1 MLLLLYTAL
10 LCHVNA
16 DSISFV
22 VPESVPIGHVIGYV
36 AGHPTLATHPKYFV
50 VFPDTF
56 SEQVIKIDDKSGEIV
71 LLAPFDYEKRHRFEI
86 LAVPIDGGDGIQV
99 TIDVEDINDH
109 TPTFPDDRIK
119 LEISEF
125 ARIGAVYPL
134 PRAEDTDG
142 ANYTVQKY
150 RIAQGN
156 VNNVFKISAR
166 PVNGELYADLV
177 VNGQLDREYRD
188 KYELIVEA
196 IDGGKPPK
204 IGRLL
209 VHIFILDANDNAPV
223 FVQPR
228 YSITVPA
235 NLTIGSQL
243 LTVKATDA
251 DVDNNGR
258 VGYRFQKTRFDTLSL
273 FSLSSNGV
281 LSTAGHLLPGVV
293 HDLVVVAY
301 DGGTPSLETTTIVT
315 VTVQGTSL
323 TAPAI
328 DIIWLTDSSM
338 AHILENITLGTIV
351 ARLSLNHEQKDSVVS
366 LSGCPSLCLRQSQS
380 PSVYLLLACG
390 LFDRETSPEYH
401 LKFSLRR
408 GSELVLDHPVLLTIG
423 DINDNSPSWS
433 QSHMHITVNRS
444 VSESDQT
451 TVLTATDPDQGVNGR
466 VRYSILDSDVMAIDP
481 DTGRLS
487 PLRELDCSL
496 GSEIRFKVRAT
507 DGGTPSLYSDLQVT
521 ADLVDGY
528 GRPPQF
534 EKSLYEVQIAEDSE
548 IGTCLLKVKATNSLC
563 GGSSRLRY
571 AAQDA
576 GEVAKI
582 FNVESMTG
590 TICLEKKLDYEKNVN
605 HQLTI
610 AAIDQNGSTGTCL
623 VSVRVL
629 DVNDNLPVFH
639 PTHYNVT
646 VREGFQSAAGN
657 PLLVVSATDDDDGIF
672 GEVHFFLKSGNPSVY
687 KVDETTGE
695 IFLKKP
701 LSQGQ
706 HEITVQAK
714 DGNGAES
721 EEPAHI
727 HIYVIASD
735 AMAPSFTQSS
745 YLIKTPEDILP
756 GISIGSV
763 LATGPG
769 IIRYSIYSGDLDHQ
783 FMIHPDTGRITVARY
798 LDADKIDRVVLNVKA
813 ELMGGSSNHTQ
824 VVILIEDHNDNPPKF
839 PMDMLE
845 ITVSENQKPHE
856 PFYIVYATDKD
867 KKKNGAVVYS
877 ILSSHPPCPVMVQ
890 PLTGQLQLT
899 EPLDFEK
906 IKDYRIRVK
915 AQDQGIPP
923 RSANMTLILHVSD
936 YNDNAP
942 VFENATYE
950 VQVPE
955 NSPLMTAVLKVKARD
970 ADSRENGNVLYRI
983 TNGSSAFGI
992 DGKSG
997 VIYTNE
1003 SIDREVQSVYTITVT
1018 AQDQG
1023 EPSLSTSTVVHIH
1036 IADVN
1041 DNAPSCTS
1049 VASMLVPFESPP
1061 LTTVGTVVISD
1072 PDNGSNGTVVYRSQ
1086 QSHPLFVVKSNGD
1099 VHLRRALTDSDPT
1112 DVRLS
1117 IIASDQGV
1125 PRKSTVCHVQIKI
1138 GRGTSTVKIV
1148 EPFERNIRVPD
1159 GCLTSGCTLRQ
1170 LNATGVVKWQIQ
1182 SNDVSNHFAITDGKL
1197 SMVSPP
1203 TQPPPWPL
1211 SLILS
1216 DKDGRQKHV
1225 SIRILESNAIAPADP
1240 IKLSPLLPI
1249 GSKIANL
1256 APKISSKSDR
1266 PYFYTLKNETDL
1278 LELDQSTGEIYLIR
1292 KIRDLAGQ
1300 QLSIY
1305 YNQIN
1310 RSTYESEE
1318 KLIEFEIGNG
1328 SVDAPYFEQEIV
1340 RVTVAEDAVIGTI
1353 VTTANATTSAQS
1365 ALPTYQLMEPSRQ
1378 FIIDQY
1384 SGEITVVDS
1393 LDWKEAPHHLIVV
1406 ATVGSQKTS
1415 QLIVVDVEDKNNNH
1429 PEIISPAE
1437 VMVFTEP
1444 ANRIIHHV
1452 VATDDDYGKNAAISY
1467 DVISDPTECFGID
1480 SKTGALTMHR
1490 RPQSSD
1496 STIIV
1501 RATDQGSPSLFAD
1514 QSITIRLTSGSRKW
1528 NYFDEDEVEV
1538 TISNTAPPG
1547 TTIAALSLDG
1557 KAAIRLFPST
1567 PTFEIDNSGKISLA
1581 NTINAGVHRLS
1592 VIAKSDHGEI
1602 DSLSIVV
1609 RVIEKD
1615 QTTLRISSASCGSIA
1630 VPENRPLKNFKQIVA
1645 LNASNST
1652 KFGIR
1657 GSNRFFRINPSTGK
1671 LSSPALDR
1679 EQHSE
1684 HLLVI
1689 VAQDG
1694 EINDSCTVRITVSD
1708 VNDNIPQFAASTSQV
1723 ISINDTVSSGDV
1735 VYKFTAFDHDVG
1747 ANGRVFFDLVEDLS
1761 TAFDLLPETGELIF
1775 VREPIGVGKDWM
1787 VRVRVQDKGVPS
1799 LGVDWLFRVQNS
1811 RSAHPPQPDAQP
1823 SFLRQKYVAS
1833 IDEGLTRGQLVSRV
1847 ATSSR
1852 DSRITYS
1859 IVEGNYDAAF
1869 EIDGDGTIRTAQ
1881 ELDFEIKEHY
1891 DLKIIATGSFA
1902 SQIETHLSVDVNNIN
1917 DNPPALPRQQ
1927 KKKVLETLPIGSYV
1941 TTVTSTDADN
1951 LAALEYSL
1959 DAKEER
1965 FVIDR
1970 FTGVVHLITSLD
1982 YETVN
1987 EINVDVKVTDGN
1999 YTATTSFL
2007 VAVMDVNDNAPEFQQ
2022 GIVDIKIPQS
2032 TKVDDVLAK
2041 LIAFD
2046 RDSGENGR
2054 VSYSLAE
2061 SYGVFQLD
2069 SNDGTLTLLQP
2080 LTKQAEFLL
2089 SITASDHGSPVL
2101 SSTIPVRI
2109 TVTKEEAQQRPQF
2122 PHSNYDFV
2130 VSESLPLHI
2139 TFGDVSVGQLPFFY
2153 RVMDAKTSDVFDI
2166 DQLGRLSL
2174 KAPLDRETKDLYT
2187 FSIDV
2192 AAQPLV
2198 YHQNSTVIVTIRV
2211 SDVNDNS
2218 PVFAQSEYSVTVRD
2232 GMRSGELLQRLVAT
2246 DADSGDNGRIS
2257 YRILSGDD
2265 YGIFSMGSESGALM
2279 FNQWDDEQLTR
2290 HVDGRWTIYVEAKD
2304 HGSFPRATLI
2314 PVKVSIVLQSWSGSA
2329 PFFVL
2334 PSFLVLVSE
2343 STPPESHIFTARATN
2358 RFGIPMKSVRYQLK
2372 DNDEKFAIQPTN
2384 GSIRLREQLDYET
2397 KENYKMSL
2405 QASDGNGRSAVVS
2418 LEIVVLPVDEFAP
2431 VFSRSSYTFQVS
2443 LDADPGATIG
2453 NVLAVDADD
2462 GIHGVPEYRIE
2473 PPSELVTVDRLSGVP
2488 NQMAV
2493 GIIR

>member
-1 MLLLLYTAL
+1 MPRN
-10 LCHVNA
+10 V
-16 DSISFV
+16 SK
-22 VPESVPIGHVIGYV
+22 G
-36 AGHPTLATHPKYFV
+36 
-50 VFPDTF
+50 
-56 SEQVIKIDDKSGEIV
+56 QKI
-71 LLAPFDYEKRHRFEI
+71 AAY
-86 LAVPIDGGDGIQV
+86 
-99 TIDVEDINDH
+99 H
-109 TPTFPDDRIK
+109 T
-119 LEISEF
+119 
-125 ARIGAVYPL
+125 
-134 PRAEDTDG
+134 
-142 ANYTVQKY
+142 N
-150 RIAQGN
+150 
-156 VNNVFKISAR
+156 
-166 PVNGELYADLV
+166 
-177 VNGQLDREYRD
+177 
-188 KYELIVEA
+188 
-196 IDGGKPPK
+196 
-204 IGRLL
+204 
-209 VHIFILDANDNAPV
+209 
-223 FVQPR
+223 
-228 YSITVPA
+228 
-235 NLTIGSQL
+235 
-243 LTVKATDA
+243 
-251 DVDNNGR
+251 
-258 VGYRFQKTRFDTLSL
+258 
-273 FSLSSNGV
+273 
-281 LSTAGHLLPGVV
+281 
-293 HDLVVVAY
+293 
-301 DGGTPSLETTTIVT
+301 
-315 VTVQGTSL
+315 
-323 TAPAI
+323 
-328 DIIWLTDSSM
+328 
-338 AHILENITLGTIV
+338 
-351 ARLSLNHEQKDSVVS
+351 
-366 LSGCPSLCLRQSQS
+366 
-380 PSVYLLLACG
+380 
-390 LFDRETSPEYH
+390 
-401 LKFSLRR
+401 
-408 GSELVLDHPVLLTIG
+408 
-423 DINDNSPSWS
+423 
-433 QSHMHITVNRS
+433 
-444 VSESDQT
+444 
-451 TVLTATDPDQGVNGR
+451 
-466 VRYSILDSDVMAIDP
+466 
-481 DTGRLS
+481 
-487 PLRELDCSL
+487 
-496 GSEIRFKVRAT
+496 
-507 DGGTPSLYSDLQVT
+507 
-521 ADLVDGY
+521 
-528 GRPPQF
+528 
-534 EKSLYEVQIAEDSE
+534 
-548 IGTCLLKVKATNSLC
+548 VKATNSLC

-915 AQDQGIPP
+915 
-923 RSANMTLILHVSD
+923 
-936 YNDNAP
+936 
-942 VFENATYE
+942 
-950 VQVPE
+950 VPE

-1003 SIDREVQSVYTITVT
+1003 SIDREAQSVYTITVT

-1023 EPSLSTSTVVHIH
+1023 EPSLSSSTVVHIH

-1138 GRGTSTVKIV
+1138 GRGTSTVKII

-1256 APKISSKSDR
+1256 APKINSKSNL

-1310 RSTYESEE
+1310 RSTFESEE

-1353 VTTANATTSAQS
+1353 VTIANATTSAQS

-1444 ANRIIHHV
+1444 ANRVIHHV

-1480 SKTGALTMHR
+1480 SKTG
-1490 RPQSSD
+1490 
-1496 STIIV
+1496 
-1501 RATDQGSPSLFAD
+1501 
-1514 QSITIRLTSGSRKW
+1514 
-1528 NYFDEDEVEV
+1528 
-1538 TISNTAPPG
+1538 
-1547 TTIAALSLDG
+1547 

-1567 PTFEIDNSGKISLA
+1567 PTFEIDNSGKISLT
-1581 NTINAGVHRLS
+1581 NTVNAGIHRLS

-1609 RVIEKD
+1609 RVTEKD
-1615 QTTLRISSASCGSIA
+1615 QTTLRISSASCGSIT

-1652 KFGIR
+1652 IFGIR

-1723 ISINDTVSSGDV
+1723 ISINGTVSPGDV

-1775 VREPIGVGKDWM
+1775 VREPNGVGKDWM
-1787 VRVRVQDKGVPS
+1787 IRVRVQDKGVPS
-1799 LGVDWLFRVQNS
+1799 LGVDRLFRVQNS
-1811 RSAHPPQPDAQP
+1811 RSLHPPQPDAQP

-1833 IDEGLTRGQLVSRV
+1833 IDEGLTPGQLVSRV

-1869 EIDGDGTIRTAQ
+1869 EIDGDGMIRTAQ

-1902 SQIETHLSVDVNNIN
+1902 SQIETHLSVDVNNNN
-1917 DNPPALPRQQ
+1917 DNPPAFPRQQ

-1941 TTVTSTDADN
+1941 TTVTATDADN

-1970 FTGVVHLITSLD
+1970 FSGVVHLITSLD

-2061 SYGVFQLD
+2061 SYEVFQLD

-2153 RVMDAKTSDVFDI
+2153 RVMDAKASDVFDI

-2198 YHQNSTVIVTIRV
+2198 YHQNSTAIVTIRV

-2232 GMRSGELLQRLVAT
+2232 GMRSGELIQRLVAT

-2290 HVDGRWTIYVEAKD
+2290 HVDGRWIIYVEAKD

-2343 STPPESHIFTARATN
+2343 ATPPESYVFTARATN
-2358 RFGIPMKSVRYQLK
+2358 RFGIPMKS
-2372 DNDEKFAIQPTN
+2372 KFAIQPAN

-2418 LEIVVLPVDEFAP
+2418 LEIVVVPVDEFAP

-2443 LDADPGATIG
+2443 LDADAGATIG

-2462 GIHGVPEYRIE
+2462 GVHGVPEYRIE
-2473 PPSELVTVDRLSGVP
+2473 PPNELVTVDKLSGVITLKAKPDGRRNHTVEQVVVIAASSHLQQTKATVYLEIGDFPLRPANSPFSSNIFKIGAVATAALFVLLICLLGCCLFGYRSSKPKEIDSPRKQVYSIGREKREQKLEDNVAICRLVSSPKQPLPSNVSQKTSSMTSSASSNSGLRNSLLSHREAASTRSQPDSGIDQDTVSVNSSVTEYLISIGVNP
-2488 NQMAV
+2488 NPIQSRSRFRRPDTIDSALNEYIYARV
-2493 GIIR
+2493 EDVLPPGPVNLSENVDQLEDLYQFSHLRSSAPSFQPLTEIFDELEEIQREQQGKHREYIQVEI